1 MIEKIVQGLGEVLK
15 GLVQITI
22 RKINMFNTY
31 NSVSYVIEKVDTL
44 IIADKET
51 AEKMVEALKQRPVE
65 VKELTVTQ
73 EPEQS

>member
-1 MIEKIVQGLGEVLK
+1 MQGLGEVLK

-31 NSVSYVIEKVDTL
+31 NSVSYVIEKEDTL

-51 AEKMVEALKQRPVE
+51 AEKMVETLKQRPVE
-65 VKELTVTQ
+65 VKELTETQ
-73 EPEQS
+73 EPGQN